1 MHVTSEIDGLPFLK
15 FDILEVKPSSP
26 FKSVCLINTDVE
38 IDFAPPL
45 DYVEPAP
52 PSPKR
57 NKAQEVEEEAQDD
70 DSSFR
75 EFRGTYRRLDGKPV
89 TRDPTKKIE
98 KDEFDPRKHR
108 LVHGVRRVD

>member
-1 MHVTSEIDGLPFLK
+1 MLTPSLEIKMRKFVSVTQGTTVHLSSEIEGIPFLR

-26 FKSVCLINTDVE
+26 FKSVCMINTDVE

-57 NKAQEVEEEAQDD
+57 NKKMEAEE
-70 DSSFR
+70 
-75 EFRGTYRRLDGKPV
+75 
-89 TRDPTKKIE
+89 
-98 KDEFDPRKHR
+98 
-108 LVHGVRRVD
+108 